1 MLKITFASELYFEIY
16 IFRLGIGL
24 MLYQWLYSLSNEFSA
39 LNIFRYITVRTFIA
53 FFTAFFLSLI
63 WGPIFIR
70 RLIERHYGQAIRDDG
85 PQTHKKK
92 SGTPTMGGGLILLS
106 TLIPCFLWVDMNNP
120 FVWAVLLVTW
130 GYGAIG
136 YIDDYLKVSK
146 KNTKGLSGKIRLL
159 SEFLIAGIALYALI
173 AHYGLSTQVV
183 FPFVKDLQFDLG
195 YFYIAF
201 GALVI
206 VGTANAVNLT
216 DGLDGLAIV
225 PVVISATTLGLFA
238 YVAGHSG
245 IANYLQI
252 PHVSGA
258 GELTPVAATIVAAG
272 LGFLWFNTY
281 PAQVFMGDVGS
292 LSLGGFLGTMAV
304 LTKNEILMVVLGGV
318 FVVEALSVITQ
329 VISFKL
335 TGKRIFKMAPIHH
348 HFELKGLTETKII
361 VRFWIISILLA
372 VLSLA
377 TLKIR

>member
-1 MLKITFASELYFEIY
+1 MFESFYVLRIS
-16 IFRLGIGL
+16 FNEIGEVFTT
-24 MLYQWLYSLSNEFSA
+24 MVYQWLYSLAEHYSV
-39 LNIFRYITVRTFIA
+39 LNVFRYITVRTFIS
-53 FFTAFFLSLI
+53 FFTGFFLCLI
-63 WGPIFIR
+63 WGPYFIG
-70 RLIERHYGQAIRDDG
+70 RLKEKHFGQSIREDG

-92 SGTPTMGGGLILLS
+92 AGTPTMGGWLILLS
-106 TLIPCFLWVDMNNP
+106 TILPIALWIDIQNH
-120 FVWAVLLVTW
+120 LVMGTLFITW
-130 GYGAIG
+130 GFGFIG

-159 SEFLIAGIALYALI
+159 GEFLISGVTLAILIQFYNLNTEVGI
-173 AHYGLSTQVV
+173 
-183 FPFVKDLQFDLG
+183 PFVKHFTYDMGLL
-195 YFYIAF
+195 YACF

-225 PVVISATTLGLFA
+225 PVIVSASTLALFA
-238 YVAGHSG
+238 YIVGHSTISG
-245 IANYLQI
+245 YLQI
-252 PHVSGA
+252 THIPGA
-258 GELTPVAATIVAAG
+258 GELSPLAAAMVAGG

-292 LSLGGFLGTMAV
+292 LSLGGFLGAMAV
-304 LTKNEILMVVLGGV
+304 FTKNEFLMILLGGV
-318 FVVEALSVITQ
+318 FVAEALSVITQ

-348 HFELKGLTETKII
+348 HFELGGMTETKII

-377 TLKIR
+377 TLKLR